1 VPLED
6 VHTYATEPLTSLFG
20 SPETGS
26 TVRADP
32 LLLTDAEVPPIQN
45 PPSRHPPLSQDRSEV
60 NDTDRNNN
68 ISGGVAVDAEQ
79 PSRTVRAYSLC
90 YQNLRLM

>member
-6 VHTYATEPLTSLFG
+6 VQTAATEPLTSLFG
-20 SPETGS
+20 SPEAVS

-32 LLLTDAEVPPIQN
+32 LLLTGAEVPPIQN
-45 PPSRHPPLSQDRSEV
+45 PPSRRLQLTQDRKV

-68 ISGGVAVDAEQ
+68 ISGGVDAVDAEQ
-79 PSRTVRAYSLC
+79 LCTSLFTSRISD
-90 YQNLRLM
+90 